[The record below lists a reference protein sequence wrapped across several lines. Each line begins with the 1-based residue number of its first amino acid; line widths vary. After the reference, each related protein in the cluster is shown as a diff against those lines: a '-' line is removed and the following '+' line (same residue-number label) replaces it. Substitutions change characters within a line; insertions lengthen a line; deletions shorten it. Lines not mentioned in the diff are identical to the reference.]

1 MKFYELREH
10 NMLNNIFNKKIFKI
24 ISKSSQEIKQDSYI
38 VGGYVRDFLLG
49 KQSQDIDIVT
59 TGSGIH
65 LAEQVSKNIEKKPKV
80 NFFKKFGTAMLIYE
94 NDKVE
99 FVGARKE
106 SYNINSRNPIIEKGL
121 LIDDQNR
128 RDFTIN
134 SIAISLNKN
143 DYGRLIDPLM
153 GKDDLKKKIIRTT
166 IDPNIT
172 YYDDPLRM
180 MRAIRFATQL
190 KFKIEYLSY
199 EFIKKNK
206 ERIHIVSI
214 ERIMD
219 EFNKILSCDKPSIGI
234 NLLYDSGLLNIIL
247 PELTALKGI
256 EEKDGAT
263 HKDNFIHTI
272 EVIDNISKKT
282 NYLWLRWAALLHD
295 IGKTNTKKYFSGI
308 GWTFRSHEVLGS
320 KMIPSIFRRI
330 KLPMGVTMRYIQKII
345 RYSSRPIALISD
357 KTTDSAIRRLLFDLG
372 NDIEDLIML
381 CEADITTKN
390 LSKKQQYKSNFNLV
404 STKLKQIEKK
414 DKIRNWQPPISGECI
429 MNTFN
434 LKPCKQVGIIKNA
447 IKEAILEG
455 EINNDKNDAYI
466 LMLKKGKELG
476 LKTNK

>member
-1 MKFYELREH
+1 
-10 NMLNNIFNKKIFKI
+10 MLNNIFNKKIFKI
-24 ISKSSQEIKQDSYI
+24 ISKSSKEIKQDSYI

-106 SYNINSRNPIIEKGL
+106 SYNINSRNPLIEKGL

-134 SIAISLNKN
+134 SIAISLNNN

-166 IDPNIT
+166 RDPNIT

-180 MRAIRFATQL
+180 MRAIRLATQL
-190 KFKIEYLSY
+190 KFKIEDLSY

-219 EFNKILSCDKPSIGI
+219 EFNKILSCEKPSIGI

-256 EEKDGAT
+256 EEKDGYT

-295 IGKTNTKKYFSGI
+295 IGKTNTKKYLSGI

-320 KMIPSIFRRI
+320 KMIPYIFRRL

-414 DKIRNWQPPISGECI
+414 DKIRNWQHPISGECI

-455 EINNDKNDAYI
+455 EINNEKNDAYI

>member
-1 MKFYELREH
+1 MTCL
-10 NMLNNIFNKKIFKI
+10 NKKIFKI
-24 ISKSSQEIKQDSYI
+24 ISKSSKELKQDSYI

-49 KQSQDIDIVT
+49 KPSKDIDIVT

-80 NFFKKFGTAMLIYE
+80 NFFKRFGTAMLIYE
-94 NDKVE
+94 NDKIE

-106 SYNINSRNPIIEKGL
+106 SYNINSRNPFIEKGS
-121 LIDDQNR
+121 LIDDQTR

-134 SIAISLNKN
+134 SLAISLNKN

-166 IDPNIT
+166 RDPNIT

-190 KFKIEYLSY
+190 KFEIEDLSY
-199 EFIKKNK
+199 KFIKKNK

-219 EFNKILSCDKPSIGI
+219 EFNKILSCEKPSIGI

-256 EEKDGAT
+256 EEKEGST
-263 HKDNFIHTI
+263 HKDNFIHTL

-282 NYLWLRWAALLHD
+282 NSIWLRWAALLHD
-295 IGKTNTKKYFSGI
+295 IGKTKTKKYLSGV
-308 GWTFRSHEVLGS
+308 GWTFRAHEILGS
-320 KMIPSIFRRI
+320 KMIPSIFRRL
-330 KLPMGVTMRYIQKII
+330 KLPMGLTMQYIQKII
-345 RYSSRPIALISD
+345 RSSSRPISLISN

-390 LSKKQQYKSNFNLV
+390 FSKKQQYKSNFNLV
-404 STKLKQIEKK
+404 STKFKQIEKK

-434 LKPCKQVGIIKNA
+434 LKPCQQVGIIKNS
-447 IKEAILEG
+447 IKEAILDG
-455 EINNDKNDAYI
+455 KINNEKNDAYI
-466 LMLKKGKELG
+466 FMLKKGKELG
-476 LKTNK
+476 LKTKN